1 MGTQF
6 RKNAD
11 FHWPVSTE
19 WTPWVNESEF
29 AAASAV
35 DMLLVAVWAMN
46 VLVLYHFNY
55 IFSCHTMIADTP
67 WVSPM
72 PQKLQNIAKTLWLV
86 FQREWMF
93 GKGREILVGSEG
105 QQNSTQSLRRNVRTW
120 CVLFVCSIH
129 FLFAM
134 FAFFI
139 YGVHFIICSSQFFS
153 LQRFLFIRSDRLLF
167 AAITFL
173 FAAFFLF

>member
-1 MGTQF
+1 
-6 RKNAD
+6 
-11 FHWPVSTE
+11 
-19 WTPWVNESEF
+19 
-29 AAASAV
+29 
-35 DMLLVAVWAMN
+35 
-46 VLVLYHFNY
+46 
-55 IFSCHTMIADTP
+55 
-67 WVSPM
+67 M

-139 YGVHFIICSSQFFS
+139 YGVHFFICSSQFFS

-173 FAAFFLF
+173 FAAFFFILSVHCFSLIIFKLSFLSLQFTVSFCSLTLSSSLNKF